1 MSGGLLSLCL
11 LLFGV
16 EFVLVDVALEYVGA
30 GSQYAFEARP
40 VHLDALERPGVWCY
54 LHRGRPRLVQQQSDL
69 ACNATDGALKV
80 RGLD

>member
-40 VHLDALERPGVWCY
+40 VHLDALERPGVWC
-54 LHRGRPRLVQQQSDL
+54 
-69 ACNATDGALKV
+69 
-80 RGLD
+80 